1 MKLRKKIYAT
11 FILMIIAGTL
21 SFKNINEAVAQL
33 PSVLGIEPYAIFI
46 GLIYL
51 ILSISIMEYFVLFRI
66 RQFHEEMRNI
76 KDGGFSCSRNI
87 FNFSKRD
94 ELGEIIEDVNTALYE
109 LSDQS
114 KRLETKNKLYM
125 SLVNDESIY
134 AYRFKP
140 DGVITFANKTFAG
153 SFNHHYKEMLG
164 KDIYDFFDAF
174 GFNSDELKRSI
185 ALLNPSSTSSNL
197 IYDTPRIL
205 NESIPKWIAWTASAA
220 FDERGL
226 VSEYQVVG
234 INMHKFSIP
243 DEAGSAEKRQS
254 TILLNP
260 EGKIDYMFSSLD
272 FSDVIGE
279 DFLDFVYEDDRWII
293 NKSIN
298 RLLTERMKSIVNVRV
313 KFKNNFVHVQMSV
326 DCSVGKDDKI
336 KNIVINAIDMTA
348 IQGAQEKVVGAVSD
362 MHKIL
367 ERQHFEI

>member
-11 FILMIIAGTL
+11 FILMIIAGTI
-21 SFKNINEAVAQL
+21 SFKNLNKAVADL
-33 PSVLGIEPYAIFI
+33 PDVFGIEPYTIFI

-51 ILSISIMEYFVLFRI
+51 IMSIGIMEYFVLFRI
-66 RQFHEEMRNI
+66 RQFNEEMRAI
-76 KDGGFSCSRNI
+76 KEGGFSRKRNI
-87 FNFSKRD
+87 FNFSKQD
-94 ELGEIIEDVNTALYE
+94 ELGEIIEDVNTALCE

-140 DGVITFANKTFAG
+140 NGAITFANKTFAN
-153 SFNHHYKEMLG
+153 SLNHHYKEMLG

-174 GFNSDELKRSI
+174 GFNSDELKRSV

-226 VSEYQVVG
+226 VAEYQVVG
-234 INMHKFSIP
+234 INMHKFSVP
-243 DEAGSAEKRQS
+243 SEEGRAGSRQS
-254 TILLNP
+254 TILLSP
-260 EGKIDYMFSSLD
+260 EGKIDYMFSSFD

-279 DFLDFVYEDDRWII
+279 DFLDFVYEDDRWIV

-298 RLLTERMKSIVNVRV
+298 RLLAERMKSIVNVRI
-313 KFKNNFVHVQMSV
+313 KLKNEFVHVQMSV
-326 DCSVGKDDKI
+326 DCSVGKDDRI
-336 KNIVINAIDMTA
+336 KNIVISAIDMTE

-367 ERQHFEI
+367 ERQNFEI